1 VGTEPTRISVM
12 TTEEFVSDI
21 IKDNRAHPEH
31 RRLRPHRSRTPSD
44 AVAQHEYDT
53 NPELRELLARAE
65 ASPTVRREAGDH
77 RSE

>member
-1 VGTEPTRISVM
+1 MGTEPTRTSVM

-21 IKDNRAHPEH
+21 IKDNRTHPER
-31 RRLRPHRSRTPSD
+31 RRLRPRRSSTPSD
-44 AVAQHEYDT
+44 AEAQHDYDT

-65 ASPTVRREAGDH
+65 ASPTVRREAGGH

>member
-1 VGTEPTRISVM
+1 MRRAAGTALRTADAAVGTESTSISVM
-12 TTEEFVSDI
+12 TTEEFVC
-21 IKDNRAHPEH
+21 
-31 RRLRPHRSRTPSD
+31 RSRTPSD

-65 ASPTVRREAGDH
+65 ASPTVRREAGNH

>member
-1 VGTEPTRISVM
+1 MGTEPTRISVM

-21 IKDNRAHPEH
+21 IKDNRAHPER
-31 RRLRPHRSRTPSD
+31 RRLRPRRSRTPSY

-53 NPELRELLARAE
+53 NPESRELLARAE
-65 ASPTVRREAGDH
+65 PSPTVRREAGDH